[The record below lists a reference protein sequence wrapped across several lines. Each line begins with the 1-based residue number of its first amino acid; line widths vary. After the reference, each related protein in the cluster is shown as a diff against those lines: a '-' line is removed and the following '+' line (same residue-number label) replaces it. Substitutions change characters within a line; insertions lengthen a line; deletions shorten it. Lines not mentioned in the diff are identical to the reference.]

1 MNDMEIIEMYFRRDE
16 NAISQT
22 EIKYGLFCR
31 SLAYNIL
38 QIHEDAEECVNDTY
52 LKAWN
57 SIPPNEPVYF
67 RGWLGRVVRNLSLDL
82 WRKNHRKKRYAGI
95 EEIFEELDEC
105 IPSSSHVEGEIEKG
119 MLTEALN
126 KWVGGLPQM
135 DRIIFLR
142 RYWFGESLKSIAKI
156 YRLTPADV
164 ANRMYRLRQKLKA
177 ELKREGLFL

>member
-16 NAISQT
+16 NAIRQT

-82 WRKNHRKKRYAGI
+82 QRKNHRKKRYAGI

-142 RYWFGESLKSIAKI
+142 RYWFGESLKTIAKI

-164 ANRMYRLRQKLKA
+164 ANHMYRLRQKLKA

>member
-1 MNDMEIIEMYFRRDE
+1 MNDMELIEMYFRRDE
-16 NAISQT
+16 NAIKQT

-38 QIHEDAEECVNDTY
+38 RIHEDAEECVNDTY
-52 LKAWN
+52 LKTWN

-67 RGWLGRVVRNLSLDL
+67 KGWLGRVVRNISLDL

-105 IPSSSHVEGEIEKG
+105 IPSSSDVEGEIEKG
-119 MLTEALN
+119 MLTEVLN
-126 KWVGGLPQM
+126 KWIGELPQM
-135 DRIIFLR
+135 DRNIFLR
-142 RYWFGESLKSIAKI
+142 RYWFGESLKTIAKL
-156 YRLTPADV
+156 YRLAPADI

-177 ELKREGLFL
+177 DLKKEGIFL

>member
-16 NAISQT
+16 NAIRQT
-22 EIKYGLFCR
+22 EIKYGVFCR

-105 IPSSSHVEGEIEKG
+105 IPSSSHV
-119 MLTEALN
+119 
-126 KWVGGLPQM
+126 
-135 DRIIFLR
+135 
-142 RYWFGESLKSIAKI
+142 
-156 YRLTPADV
+156 
-164 ANRMYRLRQKLKA
+164 
-177 ELKREGLFL
+177 